1 MRYSC
6 ERRFKRCPS
15 SAEVVQT
22 STQKLDPNSQNTMQL
37 YDPELDGRES
47 ETRLGELEVY
57 EMTRDQHERRP

>member
-22 STQKLDPNSQNTMQL
+22 STQKLDPNSQSTMQL
-37 YDPELDGRES
+37 YDTELDGRES